1 MNKTSTAAIATPD
14 RVRRPNR
21 ILKWVTR
28 HVTEI
33 MIAASILSIAAAC
46 IWGGPHDKCLVE
58 CGDYSEAKD
67 FHCRYVDPARIS
79 FGSVTLT
86 NPQCSLTDLNP

>member
-21 ILKWVTR
+21 ILKWAAR
-28 HVTEI
+28 HAVEI
-33 MIAASILSIAAAC
+33 IIAADILAITAAC
-46 IWGGPHDKCLVE
+46 AWCGPHDKCLVE
-58 CGDYSEAKD
+58 CGDYSETKD
-67 FHCRYVDPARIS
+67 VACRYMDPTRIS

>member
-1 MNKTSTAAIATPD
+1 MNKTSAAAIATPD

-21 ILKWVTR
+21 ILKWVVR
-28 HVTEI
+28 HVGEI
-33 MIAASILSIAAAC
+33 VTVAGILAIAAAC
-46 IWGGPHDKCLVE
+46 AWCGPEDRCLVE
-58 CGDYSEAKD
+58 CGDYSETKD
-67 FHCRYVDPARIS
+67 VACRYMDPARIS